1 MKSNGNNKNVQQ
13 FSHTWAL
20 LNVLEINFQCVPAT
34 LIKLTN
40 PWPIKSSCS
49 TLLITLVHML
59 WGLALYVSDKKI
71 SFFTLQNPVSSECKI
86 QK

>member
-34 LIKLTN
+34 LIKLLN
-40 PWPIKSSCS
+40 KSLAHKIIMFYIANYSCPYALGASPIC
-49 TLLITLVHML
+49 IR
-59 WGLALYVSDKKI
+59 
-71 SFFTLQNPVSSECKI
+71 
-86 QK
+86 